1 MINLMRVWKK
11 ILLFILGGVIVI
23 ILIFPIYSGFLT
35 SVSPPGMIANPSI
48 IPQKIY
54 LQNYID
60 VWHKT
65 NLARYMLNGIFYAS
79 MSTIIVLA
87 VSIPSSYAISR
98 FRFRA
103 KRLFLFTILAT
114 QMVSVS
120 TIIVPMFLFVIKYNL
135 FDTYT
140 PVIIISAA
148 LVTPLAIWYIRSYF
162 DTIPPELEEMGMID
176 GCTRLQAI
184 FKLVLPVSAPG
195 LTTLVII
202 IFTMTYKVFFVP
214 LVLLFSAEKYPA
226 LVAVYTLANELAPQW
241 NLVMTA
247 TLITMLP
254 PVILFII
261 ARRLIESGFMAG
273 SLKG

>member
-1 MINLMRVWKK
+1 MF
-11 ILLFILGGVIVI
+11 FILGGVIVI
-23 ILIFPIYSGFLT
+23 ILLLPIYAGFLT
-35 SVSPPGMIANPSI
+35 SLSPSVMFANKSI

-65 NLARYMLNGIFYAS
+65 NLARYMLNGIFYAF
-79 MSTIIVLA
+79 MSTVIVLA

-103 KRLFLFTILAT
+103 KKLFLFTILAT

-120 TIIVPMFLFVIKYNL
+120 MIIVPIFLFVIKLNL

-140 PVIIISAA
+140 AVIIVNAA
-148 LVTPLAIWYIRSYF
+148 LATPLGIWYIRAYF
-162 DTIPPELEEMGMID
+162 DTIPPELEEAGMVD

-195 LTTLVII
+195 LITSVII
-202 IFTMTYKVFFVP
+202 VFTMSYRQFFIP
-214 LVLLFSAEKYPA
+214 LVLLFSGEKYPA
-226 LVAVYTLANELAPQW
+226 LVGVYTLANQLAPPW
-241 NLVMTA
+241 NLVMTSA
-247 TLITMLP
+247 MITILP

-261 ARRLIESGFMAG
+261 ARGFIISGLASG
-273 SLKG
+273 SVKG